1 VIDIDI
7 FIVFVYL
14 SVLLFIGIYQ
24 KSKQS
29 GFKGFARISD
39 KVNKS
44 KLMLVATIFVSSIGG
59 GTTFGIAEKAF
70 VGNIAYSYALI
81 LVIPIDILIANYL
94 VPRLAKHY
102 GAESIGDIISVHYGN
117 VGRFIAGISAMCV
130 SIGFLAAQISVSGRI
145 FEYILQMDYIKGVVL
160 SYTIVV
166 IYTTIG
172 GLRSVF
178 FTNQLQFFAI
188 LIAIPIISIFGIY
201 GLGVANFFEQIPHEK
216 VAIIDNPDLIQTT
229 IYAAL
234 GFAVM
239 NLFPTYIQRVL
250 INKDPSQ
257 TTKAIYIKSAIYF
270 VFLIFITL
278 NGIIA
283 YITYPEIAPRLALPH
298 LIDQIIPIGLQGVVV
313 VGLLAAVMSTAD
325 SDLNISAITLVKDII
340 NPLLKIKNP
349 ERMLKIARFTN
360 IIIGSL
366 AILLALCFETVV
378 DLVIFVAGFW
388 GPIIL
393 VPLVFALYDITI
405 KTKFMVLS
413 SICGAAAFIIWEL
426 AFANEIS
433 LKGVFVGTVVNI
445 ILFLLSSPKKR
456 LAKIV

>member
-1 VIDIDI
+1 MIDIDI
-7 FIVFVYL
+7 FIVFAYL

-70 VGNIAYSYALI
+70 AGNIAYSYALM
-81 LVIPIDILIANYL
+81 LVIPLDILIAIYL
-94 VPRLAKHY
+94 VPRIIKYH

-117 VGRFIAGISAMCV
+117 IGRFISGISAMCV
-130 SIGFLAAQISVSGRI
+130 SVGFLAAQISVSGRI

-201 GLGVANFFEQIPHEK
+201 GIGVAEFLMQIPLKK
-216 VAIIDNPDLIQTT
+216 VSIVNNPDLIQTT

-257 TTKAIYIKSAIYF
+257 TAKAIYIKSAIYF
-270 VFLIFITL
+270 IFLIFVTL

-283 YITYPEIAPRLALPH
+283 YITYPEIAPRLALPY
-298 LIDQIIPIGLQGVVV
+298 LIDHIIPIGLQGVVV

-340 NPLLKIKNP
+340 NPIWKIKNP
-349 ERMLKIARFTN
+349 ERMLKIARFAN
-360 IIIGSL
+360 IIIGSF
-366 AILLALCFETVV
+366 AILISLCFETVV

-388 GPIIL
+388 GPIVL

-405 KTKFMVLS
+405 KTKFMALS
-413 SICGAAAFIIWEL
+413 SICGAIAFIAWEFIVADSL
-426 AFANEIS
+426 S
-433 LKGVFVGTVVNI
+433 LKGVFVGTLVNI
-445 ILFLLSSPKKR
+445 VLFLLSKPKKDWNN
-456 LAKIV
+456 